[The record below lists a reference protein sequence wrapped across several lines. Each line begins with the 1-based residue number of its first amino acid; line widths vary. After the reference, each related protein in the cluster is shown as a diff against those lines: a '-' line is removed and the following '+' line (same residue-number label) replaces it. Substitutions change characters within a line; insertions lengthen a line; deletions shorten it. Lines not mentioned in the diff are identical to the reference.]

1 MTDNKKKYVVIGGA
15 VAAAVIIAVVA
26 SSFSSQASSGS
37 GLTTAS
43 GKENV
48 QGLQVGDSAPGFS
61 LRDPEKGSI
70 TKQTFA
76 GKPVLI
82 FFTTTWCTPCQIGA
96 QNLARLD
103 DKTGGNAFNVLIVFV
118 DPRETDQQY
127 IDWKDRY
134 GRSDWYVAESEQM
147 PQEYK
152 VRYLDT
158 KYVFDSNG
166 IIKWVDVNPLEYSKA
181 KQVLEPF
188 LA

>member
-1 MTDNKKKYVVIGGA
+1 MANKKYATIGGA
-15 VAAAVIIAVVA
+15 VAAAAIIAAVVA
-26 SSFSSQASSGS
+26 VSFSSQTSSGPN
-37 GLTTAS
+37 LTTAS
-43 GKENV
+43 GNENA
-48 QGLQVGDSAPGFS
+48 QGLEVGNSAPGFS
-61 LRDPEKGSI
+61 LTDPEKGSI

-76 GKPVLI
+76 NKPVLI

-103 DKTGGNAFNVLIVFV
+103 DETGGNAFNVLIVFV
-118 DPRETDQQY
+118 DPRETDERY
-127 IDWKDRY
+127 LKWKQNY
-134 GRSDWYVAESEQM
+134 GRDDWYVAESEQM

-181 KQVLEPF
+181 KQVLEPL